1 MRDHLDARKIKT
13 PSEMALHADMFWDA
27 HRAQR
32 ADSIPTAAATCYM
45 LKTLECIHERGD
57 ISPAHHNQTP
67 GPAGPGECYFYKPF
81 GSLAISRKL
90 WIQGNS
96 RASERRMN

>member
-1 MRDHLDARKIKT
+1 MPGRSRPPVKWHCMLICFEMLTGHKELILFLLLLLHLQ
-13 PSEMALHADMFWDA
+13 L
-27 HRAQR
+27 
-32 ADSIPTAAATCYM
+32 M